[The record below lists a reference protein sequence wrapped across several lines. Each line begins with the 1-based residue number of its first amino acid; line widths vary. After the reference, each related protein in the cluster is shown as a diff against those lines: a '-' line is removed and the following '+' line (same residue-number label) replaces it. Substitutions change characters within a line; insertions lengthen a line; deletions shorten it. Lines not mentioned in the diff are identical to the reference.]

1 MSCVAEANAAMINS
15 TSVSVNILIGVAPD
29 AMVATSGF
37 GNVMVKITISA
48 VISTCMPTI
57 HQRLVFTTSTIGPHK
72 PFKNHGK

>member
-15 TSVSVNILIGVAPD
+15 MSVSVNMLIGVAPD
-29 AMVATSGF
+29 GF
-37 GNVMVKITISA
+37 GNVSVRSTIRA
-48 VISTCMPTI
+48 VISTCMVTI